1 MPQKEYTLHPAHPSH
16 SPTLAETMI
25 LSRLTDPHWAFLFT
39 PSTTPA
45 SIISSTASRLPHT
58 LSTARDVRRHEV
70 VLTTTT
76 EESTP
81 GTGTENAE
89 HTTLEGKERVIGYAR
104 WTLPPSLSNRDDVW
118 LSAQVPAPSSQE
130 KEQQFKKMYDLGSD
144 EKGRV
149 KGMKSDGLLEFR
161 GTPLEEVEERVLRD
175 VVGGEEVLTLEY
187 LTTHPDY
194 WRQGVGSMLVQSGLR
209 VADQYG
215 IKTYVMSEPA
225 GLKVYLNHGF
235 RVVDEITVEYAQF
248 GGTEPTTHYF
258 LVREAVVGVN

>member
-1 MPQKEYTLHPAHPSH
+1 MPQKYTLHPAHPSH
-16 SPTLAETMI
+16 SRTLAETMI

-39 PSTTPA
+39 PSTTPS

-70 VLTTTT
+70 VTTST
-76 EESTP
+76 TP
-81 GTGTENAE
+81 GIGTENAE
-89 HTTLEGKERVIGYAR
+89 HTVQDKERVIGYAR

-118 LSAQVPAPSSQE
+118 PSAQVPEPSSQE
-130 KEQQFKKMYDLGSD
+130 KEQFRKMYDLGSD
-144 EKGRV
+144 EKGRA
-149 KGMKSDGLLEFR
+149 KGMKSDGLLGFR

-187 LTTHPDY
+187 LTTHPGY

-235 RVVDEITVEYAQF
+235 RVVDEITVEYEQF

-258 LVREAVVGVN
+258 LVRDAVVVGN

>member
-1 MPQKEYTLHPAHPSH
+1 MPPKEFTLHSAHPSH
-16 SPTLAETMI
+16 SRTLAETMI

-39 PSTTPA
+39 PSTTPS
-45 SIISSTASRLPHT
+45 SITSSTESRLPHT

-70 VLTTTT
+70 VTTTT
-76 EESTP
+76 TTTASTS

-89 HTTLEGKERVIGYAR
+89 HTVNDKERVIGYAR

-118 LSAQVPAPSSQE
+118 PSAQVPEPSAQE
-130 KEQQFKKMYDLGSD
+130 KEEYKRMYDLGSD
-144 EKGRV
+144 KKGRV

-235 RVVDEITVEYAQF
+235 RVVDEITVEYEQF

-258 LVREAVVGVN
+258 LVRDAVVVVN

>member
-1 MPQKEYTLHPAHPSH
+1 MPPKEFTLHPAHPSH
-16 SPTLAETMI
+16 SRTLAETMI

-39 PSTTPA
+39 PSTTPS
-45 SIISSTASRLPHT
+45 SIISSTESRLPHT

-70 VLTTTT
+70 VTTTT
-76 EESTP
+76 TASTP
-81 GTGTENAE
+81 GTGPKNAE
-89 HTTLEGKERVIGYAR
+89 HTDEGNKERVIGYAR

-118 LSAQVPAPSSQE
+118 PSAQVPEPSAQE
-130 KEQQFKKMYDLGSD
+130 KEQFKKMYDLGSD

-161 GTPLEEVEERVLRD
+161 GNPLEEVEERVLRG
-175 VVGGEEVLTLEY
+175 VVGGGEVLTLEY

-235 RVVDEITVEYAQF
+235 RVVDEITVEYEQF

-258 LVREAVVGVN
+258 LVREAVVVGNY